1 MDVSAA
7 RHTPQHPPFGG
18 IWAIADH
25 LFHNPRAPATRVK
38 PGSPRADSRGM
49 SSTPRIRVVGLV
61 VGLAVLALA
70 AGFFLLS
77 RGQASSSAASTH
89 TVVPLSKRAKAPAKK
104 HATNTPAKKHATN
117 TPAARKPTARK
128 PAVQRPAA
136 PKPAEAVNGMPAVLA
151 AALARNKVVVV
162 ALYAPKVALDDT
174 AMREARAGAAAAGV
188 GFVAFD
194 VMKERQSRAL
204 TKMLGVLEDPAVLV
218 FRRPGEVVLR
228 FSGFTDM
235 QTVRQAARNAGL

>member
-1 MDVSAA
+1 MDS
-7 RHTPQHPPFGG
+7 
-18 IWAIADH
+18 H
-25 LFHNPRAPATRVK
+25 LPGTSRGRATRVK
-38 PGSPRADSRGM
+38 PRSSRADSRGM

-89 TVVPLSKRAKAPAKK
+89 TVVPLSERTKAPVKK
-104 HATNTPAKKHATN
+104 HAPKKSPVHK
-117 TPAARKPTARK
+117 PAAPKPTAPK
-128 PAVQRPAA
+128 PAA
-136 PKPAEAVNGMPAVLA
+136 PKPAAVNGMPAVLA

-162 ALYAPKVALDDT
+162 SLYAPKVELDAT
-174 AMREARAGAAAAGV
+174 ATGEARAGAAAAGV

-194 VMKERQSRAL
+194 VMNERQARVL
-204 TKMLGVLEDPAVLV
+204 TKLLGVLEDPAVLV
-218 FRRPGEVVLR
+218 FRRPGELVHR

-235 QTVRQAARNAGL
+235 QTVQQAARNAGL

>member
-1 MDVSAA
+1 VTLTKRIGRKGASPQDPHLRYSVTRLSPAESPTGA
-7 RHTPQHPPFGG
+7 R
-18 IWAIADH
+18 
-25 LFHNPRAPATRVK
+25 ATRVK
-38 PGSPRADSRGM
+38 PRPSRADSRCM

-89 TVVPLSKRAKAPAKK
+89 TVVPLSQRTNVPVEK
-104 HATNTPAKKHATN
+104 HATK
-117 TPAARKPTARK
+117 TPAARKPAVRKPAAPKHTARK
-128 PAVQRPAA
+128 PA
-136 PKPAEAVNGMPAVLA
+136 AVVDGLPAVLA
-151 AALARNKVVVV
+151 AALARNKVVVL
-162 ALYAPKVALDDT
+162 ALYAPRVELDVT
-174 AMREARAGAAAAGV
+174 AMREARAGADAAGV
-188 GFVAFD
+188 GFVAFN
-194 VMKERQSRAL
+194 VMKERQSRVL

-218 FRRPGEVVLR
+218 YRRPGELVIR

>member
-1 MDVSAA
+1 
-7 RHTPQHPPFGG
+7 
-18 IWAIADH
+18 
-25 LFHNPRAPATRVK
+25 
-38 PGSPRADSRGM
+38 M

-77 RGQASSSAASTH
+77 RGQGSSSAASTH
-89 TVVPLSKRAKAPAKK
+89 KVIPLSQRTKTPVKKHQAKK
-104 HATNTPAKKHATN
+104 PPARK
-117 TPAARKPTARK
+117 PAARKPAVRKHTARK
-128 PAVQRPAA
+128 PA
-136 PKPAEAVNGMPAVLA
+136 ETVNGLPAVVA
-151 AALARNKVVVV
+151 RALARHKVAVV
-162 ALYAPKVALDDT
+162 ALYAPRVDLDET

-188 GFVAFD
+188 GFVPFN

-204 TKMLGVLEDPAVLV
+204 TKLLGVLEDPAVLV
-218 FRRPGEVVLR
+218 FRRPGELVIR

>member
-1 MDVSAA
+1 
-7 RHTPQHPPFGG
+7 
-18 IWAIADH
+18 
-25 LFHNPRAPATRVK
+25 
-38 PGSPRADSRGM
+38 M

-89 TVVPLSKRAKAPAKK
+89 TVVPLSKRTTTPVKK
-104 HATNTPAKKHATN
+104 HALK
-117 TPAARKPTARK
+117 PAARKPAAHK
-128 PAVQRPAA
+128 HAVH
-136 PKPAEAVNGMPAVLA
+136 KPAESVNGMPSVLA

-162 ALYAPKVALDDT
+162 ALYAPKVELDAT

-188 GFVAFD
+188 GFVAFN
-194 VMKERQSRAL
+194 VMNESQSRVL
-204 TKMLGVLEDPAVLV
+204 TKMLGILEDPAVLV
-218 FRRPGEVVLR
+218 FRRPGELVIR

>member
-1 MDVSAA
+1 
-7 RHTPQHPPFGG
+7 
-18 IWAIADH
+18 
-25 LFHNPRAPATRVK
+25 
-38 PGSPRADSRGM
+38 M

-61 VGLAVLALA
+61 VGIAVLALA

-89 TVVPLSKRAKAPAKK
+89 TVVPLSKRTVKK
-104 HATNTPAKKHATN
+104 HALKK
-117 TPAARKPTARK
+117 PPARK
-128 PAVQRPAA
+128 PAA
-136 PKPAEAVNGMPAVLA
+136 PKPAAPKPVESVNGMPAVLA

-162 ALYAPKVALDDT
+162 SLYAPKVELDAT

-194 VMKERQSRAL
+194 VMKELQARAL
-204 TKMLGVLEDPAVLV
+204 TKMLGILEDPAVLV
-218 FRRPGEVVLR
+218 FRRPGTLVVR

-235 QTVRQAARNAGL
+235 QTVLQAARNAGL